1 MVRHELRGHAG
12 DRAVGGLP
20 RWSIGQPASRTPRF
34 LRLPPGQGHSARVQC
49 EFRRPERGRRQRGQ
63 GPSGKSRMKDTQSRN
78 RLYRLSAF
86 VITPARPAT
95 FTGPNMTRTFKN
107 PVRCTA
113 LAVVFL
119 LAVARGEL
127 TLAQDGAPDSNFFPI
142 ADKSTFLPRQVLVR
156 NMREDRDGN
165 IWFASSAG
173 PIRYDGKTFADFG
186 EEAGIAG
193 RCLFSLTIDKSGAL
207 WFGSITGGA
216 SKYDGQSFTR
226 FTTKEGLSGNHV
238 SWILEDERGDI
249 WFATDGGVSRY
260 DGKTFTNYSTK
271 DGLPHDSAR
280 VIAQD
285 RSGKLWFG
293 TPGGIAFYDGK
304 TFTNFAGI
312 AGREFQNICSIVEDK
327 AGNLWFGGQFGVYR
341 YDGKTGTMLTA
352 KDGLLEDF
360 VGSMIV
366 DKAGR
371 VWFGHP
377 KARLDTQG
385 GATRYDGKAFTH
397 FTQKEGLPSENV
409 YSMFEDREGRI
420 WFGSVAHFGT
430 SRYDGKTFTSFSPK

>member
-1 MVRHELRGHAG
+1 
-12 DRAVGGLP
+12 
-20 RWSIGQPASRTPRF
+20 
-34 LRLPPGQGHSARVQC
+34 
-49 EFRRPERGRRQRGQ
+49 
-63 GPSGKSRMKDTQSRN
+63 
-78 RLYRLSAF
+78 
-86 VITPARPAT
+86 
-95 FTGPNMTRTFKN
+95 MTRTFKN

-193 RCLFSLTIDKSGAL
+193 RCPLFTHYRQVWRCGSARSPAAL
-207 WFGSITGGA
+207 PSMTANRSRDSRRKRAFPAT
-216 SKYDGQSFTR
+216 
-226 FTTKEGLSGNHV
+226 HV

-271 DGLPHDSAR
+271 DGLPHDSVR

-293 TPGGIAFYDGK
+293 TQGGIAFYDGK

-312 AGREFQNICSIVEDK
+312 AGREFQSICSIVEDK

-377 KARLDTQG
+377 QARLDTQG